1 MPSLHKAM
9 IEHLLYPAME
19 LRKGNRVRAKTA
31 ALQASA
37 SAPDLADKQR
47 ELLQGEVT
55 SPVNPKPGC
64 RFAARCPYASEACT
78 KEDIPLKEVSPGHFV
93 ACVR

>member
-37 SAPDLADKQR
+37 TAPR
-47 ELLQGEVT
+47 
-55 SPVNPKPGC
+55 
-64 RFAARCPYASEACT
+64 RAA
-78 KEDIPLKEVSPGHFV
+78 
-93 ACVR
+93 